1 MPREFNRGTRVADLI
16 QREVAQIIQ
25 RELEDPRVDLI
36 TINEVKVTRD
46 LAYADIYF
54 TVLPEE
60 NAENS
65 QQVLN
70 GASSFLRKQLSKAL
84 TTRTTP
90 RLRFHY
96 DQSVDRGAR
105 LSKVIDAA
113 VSNDKLRSRSGQ

>member
-25 RELEDPRVDLI
+25 RELEDPRVGLI

-70 GASSFLRKQLSKAL
+70 GASSFLRKQLSKAIKI
-84 TTRTTP
+84 RTTP

>member
-1 MPREFNRGTRVADLI
+1 MPREFNRGTRVADLV

-25 RELEDPRVDLI
+25 RELEDPRVDLV

-84 TTRTTP
+84 KIRTTP

>member
-84 TTRTTP
+84 TIRTTP

>member
-1 MPREFNRGTRVADLI
+1 MPREFNRGTRVADLV

-84 TTRTTP
+84 KIRTTP

>member
-1 MPREFNRGTRVADLI
+1 MPREFNRGTRVADLV

-36 TINEVKVTRD
+36 TITEVKVSRD
-46 LAYADIYF
+46 LAWADIYF

-84 TTRTTP
+84 KIRTTP

-96 DQSVDRGAR
+96 DHSVDRGAR

-113 VSNDKLRSRSGQ
+113 VNNDKLRSRSGQ

>member
-1 MPREFNRGTRVADLI
+1 MPREFNRTTRVADLI

-46 LAYADIYF
+46 LAWADIYF

-84 TTRTTP
+84 KIRTTP
-90 RLRFHY
+90 KLRFIY
-96 DQSVDRGAR
+96 DHSVNRGAR

-113 VSNDKLRSRSGQ
+113 VNNDKLRSRSGQ

>member
-1 MPREFNRGTRVADLI
+1 MPREFNRGTRVADLV

-36 TINEVKVTRD
+36 TINEVEVTRD

-84 TTRTTP
+84 KIRTTP

-96 DQSVDRGAR
+96 DPSVDRGAR